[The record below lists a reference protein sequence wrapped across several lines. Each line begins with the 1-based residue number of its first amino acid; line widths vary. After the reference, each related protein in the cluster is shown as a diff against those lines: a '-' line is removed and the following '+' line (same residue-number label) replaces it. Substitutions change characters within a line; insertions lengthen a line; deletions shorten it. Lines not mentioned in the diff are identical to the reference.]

1 MKGNLLI
8 NLGSPQQLS
17 IESVKDYLT
26 EFLSDDLVID
36 FPKPIQ
42 KFLVKGIIVP
52 LRHKKTFESYKKIWT
67 DEGSPLIVISKK
79 LGQRV
84 QDETGIK
91 TEVGMRY
98 KEPSIKD
105 ALNNLINQGCEEIR
119 VLPLYPQFTGS
130 SSLTSINKVKELKK
144 EQNSKS
150 INYIYKKS
158 FYNDQNY
165 IKYLT
170 ESISRKLPDNVDYL
184 LFSFHGLPNRQ
195 DTQFEPSYSSQCK
208 ETSRLVAEKL
218 GFSEEQWGVSFQ
230 SRLGP
235 GWTKPFTDKVL
246 SNLPNEGKKNLAV
259 VSPAFY
265 VDNLETLE
273 ELSIEGKNT
282 FLDSGGEEFTY
293 IDCLNDSDFGVKVI
307 ASLLEE
313 MN

>member
-8 NLGSPQQLS
+8 NLGSPKQLS

-79 LGQRV
+79 LAQRV

-144 EQNSKS
+144 ELNSKS
-150 INYIYKKS
+150 INYIYKES

-170 ESISRKLPDNVDYL
+170 ESISRNLPDNVDYL

-218 GFSEEQWGVSFQ
+218 GFSEKQWGVSFQ

-273 ELSIEGKNT
+273 ELSIEGKKT

-307 ASLLEE
+307 ESLLEE

>member
-8 NLGSPQQLS
+8 NLGSPKQLS

-79 LGQRV
+79 LAQRV

-144 EQNSKS
+144 ELNSKS
-150 INYIYKKS
+150 INYIYKES

-218 GFSEEQWGVSFQ
+218 GFSEKQWGVSFQ

-273 ELSIEGKNT
+273 ELSIEGKKT

-307 ASLLEE
+307 ASLLK
-313 MN
+313 

>member
-8 NLGSPQQLS
+8 NLGSPKQLS

-79 LGQRV
+79 LAQRV

-144 EQNSKS
+144 ELNSKS
-150 INYIYKKS
+150 INYIYKES

-218 GFSEEQWGVSFQ
+218 GFSEKQWGVSFQ

-273 ELSIEGKNT
+273 ELSIEGKKT

-307 ASLLEE
+307 ESLLEE

>member
-8 NLGSPQQLS
+8 NLGSPKQLS

-144 EQNSKS
+144 ELNSKS
-150 INYIYKKS
+150 INYIYKES

-170 ESISRKLPDNVDYL
+170 ESISRKLPENIDYL

-195 DTQFEPSYSSQCK
+195 DAQFEPSYSSQCK

-218 GFSEEQWGVSFQ
+218 GLSEKQWGVSFQ

-273 ELSIEGKNT
+273 ELSIEGKKT

>member
-8 NLGSPQQLS
+8 NLGSPKQLS

-79 LGQRV
+79 LAQRV

-144 EQNSKS
+144 ELNSKS
-150 INYIYKKS
+150 INYIYKES

-218 GFSEEQWGVSFQ
+218 GFSEKQWGVSFQ

-246 SNLPNEGKKNLAV
+246 SNLPNEGTKNLAV

-273 ELSIEGKNT
+273 ELSIEGKKT

-307 ASLLEE
+307 ESLLEE

>member
-8 NLGSPQQLS
+8 NLGSPKQLS

-79 LGQRV
+79 LAQRV

-144 EQNSKS
+144 ELNSKT
-150 INYIYKKS
+150 INYIYKES
-158 FYNDQNY
+158 FYSDKNY

-218 GFSEEQWGVSFQ
+218 GFSEKQWGVSFQ

-273 ELSIEGKNT
+273 ELSIEGKKT

-307 ASLLEE
+307 ASLLE
-313 MN
+313 

>member
-8 NLGSPQQLS
+8 NLGSPKQLS

-150 INYIYKKS
+150 INYIYKES

-218 GFSEEQWGVSFQ
+218 GFSEKQWGVSFQ

-246 SNLPNEGKKNLAV
+246 SNLPNEGKK
-259 VSPAFY
+259 
-265 VDNLETLE
+265 
-273 ELSIEGKNT
+273 I
-282 FLDSGGEEFTY
+282 
-293 IDCLNDSDFGVKVI
+293 
-307 ASLLEE
+307 
-313 MN
+313 

>member
-8 NLGSPQQLS
+8 NLGSPKRLS

-79 LGQRV
+79 LAQRV

-150 INYIYKKS
+150 INYIYKES

-218 GFSEEQWGVSFQ
+218 GFSEKQWGVSFQ

-273 ELSIEGKNT
+273 ELSIEGKKT

>member
-8 NLGSPQQLS
+8 NLGSPKQLS

-79 LGQRV
+79 LAQRV

-218 GFSEEQWGVSFQ
+218 GFSEKQWGVSFQ

-273 ELSIEGKNT
+273 ELSIEGKKT

-307 ASLLEE
+307 ASLLE
-313 MN
+313 

>member
-8 NLGSPQQLS
+8 NLGSPKQLS

-79 LGQRV
+79 LAQRV

-144 EQNSKS
+144 ELNSKS
-150 INYIYKKS
+150 INYIYKES

-170 ESISRKLPDNVDYL
+170 ESISRKLPENVDYL

-218 GFSEEQWGVSFQ
+218 GFSEKQWGVSFQ

-273 ELSIEGKNT
+273 ELSIEGKKT

-307 ASLLEE
+307 ASLLK
-313 MN
+313 

>member
-8 NLGSPQQLS
+8 NLGSPKQLS

-79 LGQRV
+79 LAQRV

-144 EQNSKS
+144 ELNSKS
-150 INYIYKKS
+150 INYIYKES
-158 FYNDQNY
+158 FYNDKNY

-218 GFSEEQWGVSFQ
+218 GFSEKQWGVSFQ

-273 ELSIEGKNT
+273 ELSIEGKKT

-307 ASLLEE
+307 ASLLK
-313 MN
+313 

>member
-8 NLGSPQQLS
+8 NLGSPKQLS

-36 FPKPIQ
+36 LPKPIQ

-79 LGQRV
+79 LAQRV

-144 EQNSKS
+144 ELNSKS
-150 INYIYKKS
+150 INYIYKES

-170 ESISRKLPDNVDYL
+170 ESISGKIPDNIDYL

-218 GFSEEQWGVSFQ
+218 GFSEKQWGVSFQ

-273 ELSIEGKNT
+273 ELSIEGKKT

>member
-8 NLGSPQQLS
+8 NLGSPKQLS
-17 IESVKDYLT
+17 IESVKDYLK

-52 LRHKKTFESYKKIWT
+52 LRHRKTFESYKKIWT

-79 LGQRV
+79 LAQRV

-144 EQNSKS
+144 ELNSKS
-150 INYIYKKS
+150 INYIYKES

-170 ESISRKLPDNVDYL
+170 ESISGKIPDNIDYL

-218 GFSEEQWGVSFQ
+218 GFSEKQWGVSFQ

-273 ELSIEGKNT
+273 ELSIEGKKT

>member
-8 NLGSPQQLS
+8 NLGSPKQLS

-79 LGQRV
+79 LAQRV

-130 SSLTSINKVKELKK
+130 SSLTSINKVKELKE
-144 EQNSKS
+144 EQTSKS
-150 INYIYKKS
+150 INYIYKES

-218 GFSEEQWGVSFQ
+218 GFSEKQWGVSFQ

-273 ELSIEGKNT
+273 ELSIEGKKT

>member
-8 NLGSPQQLS
+8 NLGSPKQLS

-79 LGQRV
+79 LAQRV

-144 EQNSKS
+144 ELNSKS
-150 INYIYKKS
+150 INYIYKES
-158 FYNDQNY
+158 FYNDKNY

-218 GFSEEQWGVSFQ
+218 GFSEKQWGVSFQ

-273 ELSIEGKNT
+273 ELSIEGKKT

-307 ASLLEE
+307 ESLLEE

>member
-8 NLGSPQQLS
+8 NLGSPKQLS
-17 IESVKDYLT
+17 IESVKDYLK

-79 LGQRV
+79 LAQRV

-144 EQNSKS
+144 ELNSKS
-150 INYIYKKS
+150 INYIYKES

-170 ESISRKLPDNVDYL
+170 ESISRKLPENIDYL

-195 DTQFEPSYSSQCK
+195 DAQFEPSYSSQCK

-218 GFSEEQWGVSFQ
+218 GLSEKQWGVSFQ

-273 ELSIEGKNT
+273 ELSIEGKKT

>member
-8 NLGSPQQLS
+8 NLGSPKQLS

-79 LGQRV
+79 LAQRI

-98 KEPSIKD
+98 MEPSIKD

-144 EQNSKS
+144 EINSKS
-150 INYIYKKS
+150 INYIYKES
-158 FYNDQNY
+158 FYNDKNY

-218 GFSEEQWGVSFQ
+218 GFSEKQWGVSFQ

-259 VSPAFY
+259 VSPDFY

-273 ELSIEGKNT
+273 ELSMEGKKT

-307 ASLLEE
+307 ASLLK
-313 MN
+313 

>member
-8 NLGSPQQLS
+8 NLGSPKQLS

-79 LGQRV
+79 LAQRV

-144 EQNSKS
+144 ELNSKS
-150 INYIYKKS
+150 INYIYKES

-218 GFSEEQWGVSFQ
+218 GFSEKQWGVSFQ

-235 GWTKPFTDKVL
+235 GWTKPFTDKVF

-273 ELSIEGKNT
+273 ELSIEGKKT

>member
-8 NLGSPQQLS
+8 NLGSPKQLS
-17 IESVKDYLT
+17 IDSVKDYLT

-79 LGQRV
+79 LAQRV

-130 SSLTSINKVKELKK
+130 SSLTSINKVKELKE
-144 EQNSKS
+144 EQTSKS
-150 INYIYKKS
+150 INYIYKES

-218 GFSEEQWGVSFQ
+218 GFSEKQWGVSFQ

-273 ELSIEGKNT
+273 ELSIEGKKT

-307 ASLLEE
+307 ASLLE
-313 MN
+313 

>member
-8 NLGSPQQLS
+8 NLGSPKQLS

-79 LGQRV
+79 LAQRV

-130 SSLTSINKVKELKK
+130 SSLTSINKVKELKE
-144 EQNSKS
+144 EQTSKS
-150 INYIYKKS
+150 INYIYKES

-170 ESISRKLPDNVDYL
+170 ESISRKLPDNIDYL

-218 GFSEEQWGVSFQ
+218 GFSEKQWGVSFQ

-273 ELSIEGKNT
+273 ELSIEGKKT

>member
-8 NLGSPQQLS
+8 NLGSPKQLS

-42 KFLVKGIIVP
+42 RFLVKGIIVP

-79 LGQRV
+79 LAQRI

-98 KEPSIKD
+98 MEPSIKD

-144 EQNSKS
+144 ELNSKS
-150 INYIYKKS
+150 INYIYKES

-218 GFSEEQWGVSFQ
+218 GFSEKQWGVSFQ

-273 ELSIEGKNT
+273 ELSIEGKKT

-307 ASLLEE
+307 ASLLE
-313 MN
+313 

>member
-8 NLGSPQQLS
+8 NLGSPKQLS
-17 IESVKDYLT
+17 IESVKDYLK

-79 LGQRV
+79 LAQRV

-144 EQNSKS
+144 ELNSKS
-150 INYIYKKS
+150 INYIYKES

-218 GFSEEQWGVSFQ
+218 GFSEKQWGVSFQ

-273 ELSIEGKNT
+273 ELSIEGKKT

-307 ASLLEE
+307 ASLLKE

>member
-8 NLGSPQQLS
+8 NLGSPKQLS

-79 LGQRV
+79 LAQRV

-144 EQNSKS
+144 ELNSKS
-150 INYIYKKS
+150 INYIYKES
-158 FYNDQNY
+158 FYNDQKY

-208 ETSRLVAEKL
+208 KTSMLVAEKL
-218 GFSEEQWGVSFQ
+218 GISEKQWGVSFQ

-307 ASLLEE
+307 ASLLE
-313 MN
+313 

>member
-8 NLGSPQQLS
+8 NLGSPKQLS

-42 KFLVKGIIVP
+42 RFLVKGIIVP

-79 LGQRV
+79 LAQRV

-144 EQNSKS
+144 ELNSKS
-150 INYIYKKS
+150 INYIYKES

-218 GFSEEQWGVSFQ
+218 GFSEKQWGVSFQ

-273 ELSIEGKNT
+273 ELSIEGKKT

-307 ASLLEE
+307 ASLLK
-313 MN
+313 

>member
-8 NLGSPQQLS
+8 NLGSPKQLS

-79 LGQRV
+79 LAQRV

-144 EQNSKS
+144 ELNSKS
-150 INYIYKKS
+150 INCIYKES

-218 GFSEEQWGVSFQ
+218 GFSEKQWGVSFQ

-273 ELSIEGKNT
+273 ELSIEGKKT

-307 ASLLEE
+307 ASLLE
-313 MN
+313 

>member
-8 NLGSPQQLS
+8 NLGSPKQLS

-79 LGQRV
+79 LAQRV

-144 EQNSKS
+144 ELNSKS
-150 INYIYKKS
+150 INYIYKES

-307 ASLLEE
+307 ASLLE
-313 MN
+313 

>member
-8 NLGSPQQLS
+8 NLGSPKKLS

-79 LGQRV
+79 LAQRV

-144 EQNSKS
+144 ELNSKS
-150 INYIYKKS
+150 INYIYKES

-218 GFSEEQWGVSFQ
+218 GFSGKQWGVSFQ

-273 ELSIEGKNT
+273 ELSIEGKKT